1 MQTNRLNGLI
11 DRIRPNGKSRI
22 NISIYFQADLRQY
35 CLMMPPIPEAQQFAE
50 RLRSAL
56 DGIGVRPS
64 PTVVA
69 NAFNLR
75 YHGRSITPHT
85 ARNWLLGKVMPT
97 QDKLRVL
104 AEWLQ
109 VSPDELRF
117 GRGPG
122 KTWVFEL
129 NAGPIEMGL
138 ADREMVGRY
147 LSLAQVDRK
156 TVRDVVLALVLA
168 AAANDN
174 P

>member
-1 MQTNRLNGLI
+1 M
-11 DRIRPNGKSRI
+11 PNLLESQL
-22 NISIYFQADLRQY
+22 FAD
-35 CLMMPPIPEAQQFAE
+35 

-56 DGIGVRPS
+56 ESSGVRAS

-104 AEWLQ
+104 ADWLQ

-117 GRGPG
+117 GRAPG
-122 KTWVFEL
+122 KTYVFETGD
-129 NAGPIEMGL
+129 GPIEMGL
-138 ADREMVGRY
+138 ADREMVDRY
-147 LSLAQVDRK
+147 LSLSQAERK
-156 TVRDVVLALVLA
+156 TIRDVVSAFVLA
-168 AAANDN
+168 HAFERLT
-174 P
+174 

>member
-1 MQTNRLNGLI
+1 MGM
-11 DRIRPNGKSRI
+11 PN
-22 NISIYFQADLRQY
+22 
-35 CLMMPPIPEAQQFAE
+35 IPESQQFAD

-56 DGIGVRPS
+56 ESSGVRAS

-75 YHGRSITPHT
+75 YQGRSITPHT

-104 AEWLQ
+104 ADWLQ

-117 GRGPG
+117 GRSPSKSYVSEMNEGQM
-122 KTWVFEL
+122 
-129 NAGPIEMGL
+129 EMGL
-138 ADREMVGRY
+138 ADREMLGRY
-147 LSLAQVDRK
+147 LSLSHAERK
-156 TVRDVVLALVLA
+156 TIRDVVSAFVQAQA
-168 AAANDN
+168 AQSL

>member
-1 MQTNRLNGLI
+1 
-11 DRIRPNGKSRI
+11 
-22 NISIYFQADLRQY
+22 
-35 CLMMPPIPEAQQFAE
+35 MPKVVSESQQFAD

-56 DGIGVRPS
+56 GSAGVRAS
-64 PTVVA
+64 PTLVA

-117 GRGPG
+117 GRAPG
-122 KTWVFEL
+122 KTYVYEM
-129 NAGPIEMGL
+129 NDGPIEMAL
-138 ADREMVGRY
+138 ADREMIDRY
-147 LSLAQVDRK
+147 LSLSQAERK
-156 TVRDVVLALVLA
+156 TIRDVVSAFMLAKVA
-168 AAANDN
+168 ERM

>member
-1 MQTNRLNGLI
+1 MGMSNT
-11 DRIRPNGKSRI
+11 
-22 NISIYFQADLRQY
+22 
-35 CLMMPPIPEAQQFAE
+35 PESQQFAD

-56 DGIGVRPS
+56 ESAGVRAS

-75 YHGRSITPHT
+75 FHGRSITPHT

-104 AEWLQ
+104 ADWLQ

-117 GRGPG
+117 GRAPG
-122 KTWVFEL
+122 KSS
-129 NAGPIEMGL
+129 AIDMASGQIDMGL
-138 ADREMVGRY
+138 ADREMVERY
-147 LSLAQVDRK
+147 LSLSQAERK
-156 TVRDVVLALVLA
+156 TVRDVVSAFVRASSAERL
-168 AAANDN
+168 

>member
-1 MQTNRLNGLI
+1 
-11 DRIRPNGKSRI
+11 
-22 NISIYFQADLRQY
+22 
-35 CLMMPPIPEAQQFAE
+35 MPKVVSESQQFAD

-56 DGIGVRPS
+56 ESAGVRAS
-64 PTVVA
+64 PTLVA

-117 GRGPG
+117 GRAPG
-122 KTWVFEL
+122 KTYVYEM
-129 NAGPIEMGL
+129 NAGPIEMAL
-138 ADREMVGRY
+138 ADREMIDRY
-147 LSLAQVDRK
+147 LSLPQAERK
-156 TVRDVVLALVLA
+156 TIRDVVTAFVLA
-168 AAANDN
+168 KVVEKAS
-174 P
+174 

>member
-1 MQTNRLNGLI
+1 ML
-11 DRIRPNGKSRI
+11 KVSE
-22 NISIYFQADLRQY
+22 S
-35 CLMMPPIPEAQQFAE
+35 QQFAD
-50 RLRSAL
+50 RLRGAL
-56 DGIGVRPS
+56 DGAGVRAS

-104 AEWLQ
+104 SEWLQ

-122 KTWVFEL
+122 KTYVFEL
-129 NAGPIEMGL
+129 NDGPIEMGL
-138 ADREMVGRY
+138 ADREMVDRY
-147 LSLAQVDRK
+147 LSLPLEERK
-156 TVRDVVLALVLA
+156 TIRNVVSAFVLARSV
-168 AAANDN
+168 
-174 P
+174 

>member
-1 MQTNRLNGLI
+1 MG
-11 DRIRPNGKSRI
+11 
-22 NISIYFQADLRQY
+22 
-35 CLMMPPIPEAQQFAE
+35 MPKVSESQQFAD

-56 DGIGVRPS
+56 ESAGVRAS
-64 PTVVA
+64 PTLVA

-117 GRGPG
+117 GRAPG
-122 KTWVFEL
+122 KTYVFEM
-129 NAGPIEMGL
+129 NAGPIEMAL
-138 ADREMVGRY
+138 ADREMINRY
-147 LSLAQVDRK
+147 LSLSQTERK
-156 TVRDVVLALVLA
+156 IIRDVVSAFVLA
-168 AAANDN
+168 KAAERM

>member
-1 MQTNRLNGLI
+1 M
-11 DRIRPNGKSRI
+11 PNV
-22 NISIYFQADLRQY
+22 
-35 CLMMPPIPEAQQFAE
+35 PESQQFAD

-56 DGIGVRPS
+56 ESSGVRAS

-75 YHGRSITPHT
+75 YQGRSITPHT

-104 AEWLQ
+104 ADWLQ

-117 GRGPG
+117 GRAPG
-122 KTWVFEL
+122 KSFVFEL
-129 NAGPIEMGL
+129 NAGPIDVSL
-138 ADREMVGRY
+138 ADRELIERY
-147 LSLAQVDRK
+147 LSLPQAERK
-156 TVRDVVLALVLA
+156 TIRDVVSAFVMAKLEEKL
-168 AAANDN
+168 

>member
-1 MQTNRLNGLI
+1 
-11 DRIRPNGKSRI
+11 
-22 NISIYFQADLRQY
+22 
-35 CLMMPPIPEAQQFAE
+35 MPKVSESQQFAD

-56 DGIGVRPS
+56 ESAGVRAS
-64 PTVVA
+64 PTFVA

-104 AEWLQ
+104 ADWLQ

-117 GRGPG
+117 GRAPG
-122 KTWVFEL
+122 KTYVFEM
-129 NAGPIEMGL
+129 NAGPVEMAL
-138 ADREMVGRY
+138 SDREMVDRY
-147 LSLAQVDRK
+147 LSLSLEERK
-156 TVRDVVLALVLA
+156 TIRDVVSAFVRAKA
-168 AAANDN
+168 AESL

>member
-1 MQTNRLNGLI
+1 MGMSTL
-11 DRIRPNGKSRI
+11 
-22 NISIYFQADLRQY
+22 
-35 CLMMPPIPEAQQFAE
+35 PESQQFAD

-56 DGIGVRPS
+56 ESSGVRAS

-117 GRGPG
+117 GRAPG
-122 KTWVFEL
+122 KTYVFEM
-129 NAGPIEMGL
+129 NAGPVEMGL
-138 ADREMVGRY
+138 SDREMVDRY
-147 LSLAQVDRK
+147 LSLSLEERK
-156 TVRDVVLALVLA
+156 TIRDVVSAFVHAKA
-168 AAANDN
+168 AESL

>member
-1 MQTNRLNGLI
+1 M
-11 DRIRPNGKSRI
+11 PNV
-22 NISIYFQADLRQY
+22 
-35 CLMMPPIPEAQQFAE
+35 PESQQFAD

-56 DGIGVRPS
+56 ESSGVRAS

-75 YHGRSITPHT
+75 YQGRSITPHT

-117 GRGPG
+117 GRAPG
-122 KTWVFEL
+122 KSFVFEL
-129 NAGPIEMGL
+129 NSGPIDVNL
-138 ADREMVGRY
+138 ADRELIERY
-147 LSLAQVDRK
+147 LSLSQAERK
-156 TVRDVVLALVLA
+156 TIRDVVSAFVMAKLEEKL
-168 AAANDN
+168 

>member
-1 MQTNRLNGLI
+1 
-11 DRIRPNGKSRI
+11 
-22 NISIYFQADLRQY
+22 
-35 CLMMPPIPEAQQFAE
+35 MPKVVSESQQFAD

-56 DGIGVRPS
+56 ESAGVRAS
-64 PTVVA
+64 PTLVA

-117 GRGPG
+117 GRAPG
-122 KTWVFEL
+122 KTYVFEL
-129 NAGPIEMGL
+129 NAGPVEMAL
-138 ADREMVGRY
+138 ADREMVDRY
-147 LSLAQVDRK
+147 LSLPQTERK
-156 TVRDVVLALVLA
+156 TIRDVVSAFILAKV
-168 AAANDN
+168 DSTV

>member
-1 MQTNRLNGLI
+1 
-11 DRIRPNGKSRI
+11 
-22 NISIYFQADLRQY
+22 
-35 CLMMPPIPEAQQFAE
+35 MPKVVSESQQFAD

-56 DGIGVRPS
+56 ESAGVRAS
-64 PTVVA
+64 PTLVA

-104 AEWLQ
+104 ADWLQ

-117 GRGPG
+117 GRAPG
-122 KTWVFEL
+122 KTYVYEM
-129 NAGPIEMGL
+129 NAGPIEMAL
-138 ADREMVGRY
+138 ADREMIDRY
-147 LSLAQVDRK
+147 LSLSQAERK
-156 TVRDVVLALVLA
+156 TIRDVVTAFVLA
-168 AAANDN
+168 KVVETA